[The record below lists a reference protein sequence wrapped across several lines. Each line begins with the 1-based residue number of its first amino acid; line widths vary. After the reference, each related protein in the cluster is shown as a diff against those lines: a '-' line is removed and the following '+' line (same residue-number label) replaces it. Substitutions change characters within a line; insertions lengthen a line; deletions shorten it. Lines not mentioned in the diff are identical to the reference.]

1 MALPG
6 GAVEAREQAPN
17 GAPEYIWGSRYR
29 LRGVMGSMDGRL
41 RFMGSSGVMRGC
53 GVGGGVRCRRCLSL
67 RWICRS
73 SHFLMW
79 TAVSEL
85 TTQLIVCAALLL
97 CCVVLM
103 DCLSWHPAIGHSVWS
118 SLFCSTAGGGYGC
131 VMSAIDIKTN
141 TPVAIKR
148 VDSVFQSLPMVLR
161 ILREVKFNRHLAGH
175 PNLVAIRDVLWPG
188 DSNSFKEVR
197 MVFDS
202 MPCDLDRFIR
212 SRSGT
217 GLEEQVIKML
227 MLQLLNG
234 LAYLHGA
241 RVLHRDLKPANVLI
255 DEMCRLKICDLGY
268 VRKAGEKVVFF
279 FS

>member
-1 MALPG
+1 MA
-6 GAVEAREQAPN
+6 
-17 GAPEYIWGSRYR
+17 W
-29 LRGVMGSMDGRL
+29 
-41 RFMGSSGVMRGC
+41 
-53 GVGGGVRCRRCLSL
+53 GGGTVPSLPVVEVDLQFFSLLVRR
-67 RWICRS
+67 
-73 SHFLMW
+73 
-79 TAVSEL
+79 AASEL
-85 TTQLIVCAALLL
+85 TTNRIVCAALLL
-97 CCVVLM
+97 HCVALM
-103 DCLSWHPAIGHSVWS
+103 GCFSWRPAVGHSVWWS
-118 SLFCSTAGGGYGC
+118 PFCSTAEGGYGC
-131 VMSAIDIKTN
+131 VMSAIDIQTN

-202 MPCDLDRFIR
+202 MPCDLDRFIQ
-212 SRSGT
+212 SRKTT
-217 GLEEQVIKML
+217 GLDEQVIKLL

-255 DEMCRLKICDLGY
+255 DEMSRLKICDLGY
-268 VRKAGEKVVFF
+268 VHKARGNVAFF
-279 FS
+279 LRDGAWSPFPVCYSVGATSGLATAALQVSDGASWCTLRQAC